1 MSNIFEMRIG
11 FGRMARIRRWRP
23 LARAVWLGA
32 VTWGVFLG
40 GAHAATY
47 YVGTNGSDSNP
58 GTFELPFATPQ
69 RAVTNAAL
77 APGDTIYVRGGVY
90 MLTSPVKPAKNGA
103 ATNYNRLWAYP
114 GETPIFD
121 FSGMSTVEKALDV
134 RRNYWHVR
142 GIVVR
147 HAPDNGIFVAAL
159 SNIIEGCVA
168 HDCKNDGFALGS
180 TTARCTNALIL
191 NCDSYRNF
199 QPSSEGNNGDGFAAK
214 AGAGPGNV
222 FIGCRAWHNSDD
234 GWDFYYNTNCPV
246 VLSNCW
252 AFLNGYDLWGVGT
265 NFSGNGNGFKLGGA
279 GTRAGHFLTN
289 CVALC
294 NANKGFDHNHS
305 QAGQTIVNC
314 TGYSNRV
321 NFSLYETPVVGT
333 NLLIN
338 NVAFART
345 ATNLDWTTIQISNS
359 WQHFTV
365 TAADFASLDISLAL
379 GPRGPNYCLPSN
391 ALLRLA
397 PGSQLIDA
405 GADVGLPYHGVAPD
419 LGAFEYVPPELPVA
433 PFKIVSIEL
442 LPTNAVRIVWEAVP
456 NKTYRVEFRDS
467 LDDAAWSLRQLVI
480 APSNAASYTE
490 SLEGVMQRYYR
501 IVYTNAP

>member
-1 MSNIFEMRIG
+1 
-11 FGRMARIRRWRP
+11 MALTAESRS
-23 LARAVWLGA
+23 
-32 VTWGVFLG
+32 
-40 GAHAATY
+40 ATY
-47 YVGTNGSDSNP
+47 YVATNGNDLNP
-58 GTFELPFATPQ
+58 GTFQLPFATPQ
-69 RAVTNAAL
+69 RAVTNTAL
-77 APGDTIYVRGGVY
+77 APGDIIYVRGGVY
-90 MLTSPVKPAKNGA
+90 MLNSPVKPAKHGA
-103 ATNYNRLWAYP
+103 ATNYIRLWAYP

-121 FSGMSTVEKALDV
+121 FSPMSTAEKALDV
-134 RRNYWHVR
+134 RRNFWHVK

-147 HAPDNGIFVAAL
+147 FAPDNGIFVAGL

-180 TTARCTNALIL
+180 TTTRCTNAIIL

-199 QPSSEGNNGDGFAAK
+199 QPSSGGNNGDGFAAK
-214 AGAGPGNV
+214 SGAGPGNM

-289 CVALC
+289 CVAFC
-294 NANKGFDHNHS
+294 NASKGFDHNHS

-321 NFSLYETPVVGT
+321 NFSFYETPVVGT

-338 NVAFART
+338 NVAFERT
-345 ATNLDWTTIQISNS
+345 ATSLDPTTIQISNS

-365 TAADFASLDISLAL
+365 TTSDFCSIDISLAL
-379 GPRGPNYCLPSN
+379 EPRGSDYNLPTN
-391 ALLRLA
+391 AFLRLA
-397 PGSQLIDA
+397 PGSKLIDA
-405 GADVGLPYHGVAPD
+405 GVNVSLPYHGAAPD
-419 LGAFEYVPPELPVA
+419 LGAFEYVPNESSVG
-433 PFKIVSIEL
+433 PFRILAITL
-442 LPTNAVRIVWEAVP
+442 LPTNAAKITWEAVP
-456 NKTYRVEFRDS
+456 GKSYRVEYCDN
-467 LDDAAWSLRQLVI
+467 LEGTGWVLRQQFVATNTVAEYVEPALD
-480 APSNAASYTE
+480 AT
-490 SLEGVMQRYYR
+490 QRYFR
-501 IVYTNAP
+501 IVWTNAP

>member
-1 MSNIFEMRIG
+1 
-11 FGRMARIRRWRP
+11 
-23 LARAVWLGA
+23 
-32 VTWGVFLG
+32 
-40 GAHAATY
+40 
-47 YVGTNGSDSNP
+47 TNGNDLNP
-58 GTFELPFATPQ
+58 GTVELPFATPQ

-77 APGDTIYVRGGVY
+77 APGDIIYVRGGVY
-90 MLTSPVKPAKNGA
+90 MLNTPVKPAKHGT
-103 ATNYNRLWAYP
+103 ATNYIRLWAYP

-134 RRNYWHVR
+134 RRNYWHVK

-147 HAPDNGIFVAAL
+147 YAPDNGIFVAGL
-159 SNIIEGCVA
+159 GNIIEGCTV
-168 HDCKNDGFALGS
+168 HDCKNDGFVLGS
-180 TTARCTNALIL
+180 TSARCTNALIL

-199 QPSSEGNNGDGFAAK
+199 QPSSGGNNGDGFAAK

-252 AFLNGYDLWGVGT
+252 AFMNGYDLWGVGT

-289 CVALC
+289 CVAFC

-321 NFSLYETPVVGT
+321 NFSFYETPAVGT

-338 NVAFART
+338 NVAFERT
-345 ATNLDWTTIQISNS
+345 PTNLDPTTIQISNS
-359 WQHFTV
+359 WQHFV
-365 TAADFASLDISLAL
+365 VSAADFASLDVSLAL
-379 GPRGPNYCLPSN
+379 APRGPDYTLPTN
-391 ALLRLA
+391 AFLRLA
-397 PGSQLIDA
+397 HGSRLIDA
-405 GADVGLPYHGVAPD
+405 GANVGLPYLGAAPD
-419 LGAFEYVPPELPVA
+419 LGAFEFVPAAPEPG
-433 PFKIVSIEL
+433 PFRILSIEL
-442 LPTNAVRIVWEAVP
+442 LPTNAVQLRWESVP
-456 NKTYRVEFRDS
+456 GMSYRVEATERMC
-467 LDDAAWSLRQLVI
+467 DASWVLRQLVLATGTVSTCI
-480 APSNAASYTE
+480 EPATGAA
-490 SLEGVMQRYYR
+490 QRYFR
-501 IVYTNAP
+501 VVLTTAP